1 MSLWLGRKGD
11 KDLDVASKTASKTGR
26 LGSHCSCTQITNVGA
41 LIIRGFGGY
50 VVAFSLLELPGPK
63 KFKLS
68 KIELKGQK
76 T

>member
-1 MSLWLGRKGD
+1 MWRQRRQAKPGVSAVIAVGD
-11 KDLDVASKTASKTGR
+11 
-26 LGSHCSCTQITNVGA
+26 SCTQITNVGA

-50 VVAFSLLELPGPK
+50 VVAFSLLELLGPK

>member
-50 VVAFSLLELPGPK
+50 VVAFSLPGPK